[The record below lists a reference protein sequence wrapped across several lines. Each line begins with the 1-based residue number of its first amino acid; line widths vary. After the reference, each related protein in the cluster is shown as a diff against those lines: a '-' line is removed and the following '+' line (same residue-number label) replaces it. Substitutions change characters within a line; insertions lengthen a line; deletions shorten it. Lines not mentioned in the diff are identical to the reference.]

1 MIRLQ
6 WFGAIQ
12 ISASGDGSA
21 NSAGPFHPRP
31 DKIPAMARKKSGAA
45 LALSMWMS
53 LHVPQYYP
61 RASSPGPVR
70 SESVIV
76 TATKEADAAAPDKAK
91 QNDGFFHHLLEVIN
105 PLQHLPIIG
114 TIYRAITG
122 DKMSSAEKLMGD
134 TLYGG
139 MWGAITSVADVAFE
153 GLTGKSF
160 EDTAL
165 SLFKSDGRSR
175 VATTKIAPAPIA
187 VNASLP
193 TADVPSLPASSAT
206 DAANVSD
213 GLDVAAL
220 TSALSAKGVNS
231 DTASR
236 ALYAYRRS
244 MSLVGMGQSPVLA
257 GVH

>member
-1 MIRLQ
+1 
-6 WFGAIQ
+6 
-12 ISASGDGSA
+12 
-21 NSAGPFHPRP
+21 
-31 DKIPAMARKKSGAA
+31 
-45 LALSMWMS
+45 MS
-53 LHVPQYYP
+53 LHIPQYHP
-61 RASSPGPVR
+61 RVSSPAPVR
-70 SESVIV
+70 AESVTV
-76 TATKEADAAAPDKAK
+76 TATKDADAVAPAK
-91 QNDGFFHHLLEVIN
+91 GEQDEGFFHHLLDVIN

-122 DKMSSAEKLMGD
+122 DKMGPVEKIMGD

-165 SLFKSDGRSR
+165 SLFKSGGTNR
-175 VATTKIAPAPIA
+175 VATTKIGLAPIA
-187 VNASLP
+187 VSASLP

-206 DAANVSD
+206 DAANGSD

-244 MSLVGMGQSPVLA
+244 MGLVGMGQMPVLA
-257 GVH
+257 SVH